1 MIKDGWFIGLTGF
14 GGVALA
20 QKRIFKLKEG
30 RIIDGVAGGL
40 AEYVGV
46 EALWV
51 RIAWAVLALAGGIGV
66 IAYILAMYLFPRV
79 EAGETVVRERA
90 ARPAGTLVVG
100 LILLAVGAMIVLRA
114 LGVLNYGFWGAWHVA
129 WIVLWPLSLIG
140 GGLFLLYIYWRQ
152 GAEGTR
158 VFRRLGWD
166 KMVMGVCSGLGEFLK
181 IDTGL
186 VRLVFALLIILS
198 RGVALIVYIALG
210 LMTPEAKEGIEEP
223 PPQA

>member
-1 MIKDGWFIGLTGF
+1 MVEEMAYRFAGHQF
-14 GGVALA
+14 GMRA
-20 QKRIFKLKEG
+20 RG
-30 RIIDGVAGGL
+30 RGL

-51 RIAWAVLALAGGIGV
+51 RVAWAVLALAGGIGV
-66 IAYILAMYLFPRV
+66 VAYVLAMYFFPRAEPGE
-79 EAGETVVRERA
+79 EAARERT
-90 ARPAGTLVVG
+90 ARSAGTLVVG
-100 LILLAVGAMIVLRA
+100 LILVAVGAMIVLRA
-114 LGVLNYGFWGAWHVA
+114 FGVLHYGFWGAWHVA
-129 WIVLWPLSLIG
+129 WVVLWPLSLIG

-181 IDTGL
+181 IDISL

-210 LMTPEAKEGIEEP
+210 LMTPEAKEGTEEP
-223 PPQA
+223 PRQP

>member
-1 MIKDGWFIGLTGF
+1 MALT
-14 GGVALA
+14 
-20 QKRIFKLKEG
+20 QKRIYKLKEG
-30 RIIDGVAGGL
+30 RIIDGVCGGL

-51 RIAWAVLALAGGIGV
+51 RVAWAVLALAGGIGV
-66 IAYILAMYLFPRV
+66 VAYVLAMYFFPRAEPGE
-79 EAGETVVRERA
+79 EAARERT
-90 ARPAGTLVVG
+90 ARSAGTLVVG
-100 LILLAVGAMIVLRA
+100 LILVAVGAMIVLRA
-114 LGVLNYGFWGAWHVA
+114 FGVLHYGFWGAWHVA
-129 WIVLWPLSLIG
+129 WVVLWPLSLIG

-181 IDTGL
+181 IDISL

-210 LMTPEAKEGIEEP
+210 LMTPEAKEGTEEP
-223 PPQA
+223 PRQP